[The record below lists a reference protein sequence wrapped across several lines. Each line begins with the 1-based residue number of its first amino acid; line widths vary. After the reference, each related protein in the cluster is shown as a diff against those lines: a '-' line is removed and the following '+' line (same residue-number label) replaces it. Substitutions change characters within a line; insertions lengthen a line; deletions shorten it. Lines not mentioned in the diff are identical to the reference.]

1 MPQTRKTSEPKAN
14 QRPKTKVR
22 KVPKTK
28 DSGTLSTED
37 HMSIVAD
44 YIKGELSVAK
54 VAEKHE
60 TTEKNVGLIVNR
72 HWKAL
77 CNMRESRALISQDPN
92 LVNSRR
98 NGNSNA
104 AVVLRELERAKT
116 INHEFLDLL
125 SEPEAALLT
134 DAEAMY
140 SWIVVHSGDADDAMI
155 TSGLDVGLYADPGT
169 DKDRLSRFS
178 YDKALKLRR
187 IYMDNKPNVVA
198 YVTQLRE
205 ERLINADVGKA
216 KVQTELLE
224 QLHQMK
230 SSGETHRHRNQMLK
244 CIELLGKT
252 VGAFTE
258 RIEVHEVDPAN
269 ALDKLIEMA
278 QEATV
283 QEIEGT
289 QSTEEVQ

>member
-1 MPQTRKTSEPKAN
+1 MPQTRKTSATKAN

-44 YIKGELSVAK
+44 YTKGELSVAE
-54 VAEKHE
+54 VARKHG
-60 TTEKNVGLIVNR
+60 TTENNVGLIVNR

-77 CNMRESRALISQDPN
+77 CNMRESRALTTVDPN

-98 NGNSNA
+98 NGNSSAN
-104 AVVLRELERAKT
+104 VVFRELARAKT
-116 INHEFLDLL
+116 INQEFLDLL
-125 SEPEAALLT
+125 SDPEAALLT
-134 DAEAMY
+134 DSEAMY

-155 TSGLDVGLYADPGT
+155 TAGLDVGLY
-169 DKDRLSRFS
+169 KDTAPKSGDRFA

-216 KVQTELLE
+216 RIQTELIE

-258 RIEVHEVDPAN
+258 RVEIHEVDPSN
-269 ALDKLIEMA
+269 ALDQLIEMA
-278 QEATV
+278 QEATIAELEDSSG
-283 QEIEGT
+283 QP
-289 QSTEEVQ
+289 SN